1 MLGNRV
7 SRFLVIVLF
16 AGILQTAAPLQIAQ
30 AAGPGSVEFLD
41 QYDQVA
47 NQGTGLITSLNAV
60 TPSGLNDFTHEMW
73 IKPTVT
79 NLGEAVLF
87 TTGTNRFT
95 LASTTEGNCNSL
107 TLLII
112 GGKVGYTFGH
122 WKTNTVA
129 ALTGTLLNG
138 VYMSSNVL
146 TAEWHHIAL
155 TQTSNVIKLWVDGVN
170 VASSGNITVN
180 RNCESSPRSA
190 SYSTTAINFSNIAL
204 NFGEWYVGRIS
215 NYRYTLSE
223 ALYTTTFTPPTTAPT
238 STSVNQWVAPFD
250 YTLNGTYE
258 IINNGV
264 VATPFTVAV
273 DGTGPTGNGKT
284 VAGSVVSREFTPF
297 AKFTPTFTWP
307 TVSKNVGDSSFTLAA
322 PTPSTTG
329 TFTYSSATTSV
340 ISLSGTTATV
350 GSAGTSVITATFTP
364 TNTVDYNSTTT
375 TMTITVV
382 GSGQTITFGALSDKI
397 ISDTPP
403 SLSATSTSGLTVAF
417 TSATTGVCT
426 VSGTS
431 ITFVGPGTCTINA
444 NQAGNGTYA
453 AALQIQQSFG
463 VSYASQ
469 TVTFGALA
477 DKIIS
482 DTPPTLSA
490 TATSGLTVAF
500 TSATTGVC
508 TVSGTTVILVAPG
521 TCTINANQAGNGT
534 YAAAPQVQ
542 RSFAI
547 AYLTQTISFDALA
560 GATLGVS
567 SAPLI
572 RGSASSGLGVTFSST
587 TPGVCSVSGT
597 TISMLNPG
605 TCTIS
610 ASQAGNGTYTA
621 AASVSQSFSITAK
634 PDDGQKELMEILTLL
649 PGLASISKNIG
660 DLAIN
665 NMTKCVKGKLVKR
678 VKLGAKCPKG
688 YVKRK

>member
-1 MLGNRV
+1 MQRKRV
-7 SRFLVIVLF
+7 SRLLIVALCL
-16 AGILQTAAPLQIAQ
+16 GVLQTAAPLQMAQ

-155 TQTSNVIKLWVDGVN
+155 TQTSNVIKLWVDGAE

-180 RNCESSPRSA
+180 RNCEASPRSA

-273 DGTGPTGNGKT
+273 DGSGPTGNGKT
-284 VAGSVVSREFTPF
+284 VTGSVVSREFTPF
-297 AKFTPTFTWP
+297 AKFTPTFTWSN
-307 TVSKNVGDSSFTLAA
+307 VSKNVGDASFSLAA
-322 PTPSTTG
+322 PTPSTPG

-350 GSAGTSVITATFTP
+350 GNAGTSVITATFTP

-382 GSGQTITFGALSDKI
+382 GSGQTITFA
-397 ISDTPP
+397 
-403 SLSATSTSGLTVAF
+403 
-417 TSATTGVCT
+417 
-426 VSGTS
+426 
-431 ITFVGPGTCTINA
+431 
-444 NQAGNGTYA
+444 
-453 AALQIQQSFG
+453 
-463 VSYASQ
+463 
-469 TVTFGALA
+469 ALA

-490 TATSGLTVAF
+490 TTTSGLTVGF

-508 TVSGTTVILVAPG
+508 TVSGTSVTFIGPG
-521 TCTINANQAGNGT
+521 ACTINANQAGNGT

-542 RSFAI
+542 RSFTI
-547 AYLTQTISFDALA
+547 AYLTQSISFDALT
-560 GATLGVS
+560 GAILGVS

-572 RGSASSGLGVTFSST
+572 KASASSGLGVSLSSA
-587 TPGVCSVSGT
+587 TPGVCAVSGSI
-597 TISMLNPG
+597 ISMLNPG
-605 TCTIS
+605 TCTIT
-610 ASQAGNGTYTA
+610 ASQAGNGTYSA
-621 AASVSQSFSITAK
+621 AATVNQSFSITAK
-634 PDDGQKELMEILTLL
+634 PDDGQKELMEILALL

-660 DLAIN
+660 DLAVN

>member
-16 AGILQTAAPLQIAQ
+16 AGILQTAAPLQMAQ

-41 QYDQVA
+41 QYVPVA
-47 NQGTGLITSLNAV
+47 NNGTGLITSLNAV

-87 TTGTNRFT
+87 TTGTNRRT

-122 WKTNTVA
+122 WKSNTVA

-146 TAEWHHIAL
+146 TADWHHIAL

-180 RNCESSPRSA
+180 VNCESSPRSA

-329 TFTYSSATTSV
+329 TFTYSSATASV

-453 AALQIQQSFG
+453 AA
-463 VSYASQ
+463 
-469 TVTFGALA
+469 
-477 DKIIS
+477 
-482 DTPPTLSA
+482 
-490 TATSGLTVAF
+490 
-500 TSATTGVC
+500 
-508 TVSGTTVILVAPG
+508 
-521 TCTINANQAGNGT
+521 
-534 YAAAPQVQ
+534 PQVQ
-542 RSFAI
+542 QSFAI
-547 AYLTQTISFDALA
+547 AYLTQTISFDALT

-572 RGSASSGLGVTFSST
+572 KASASSGLGVSLSSA
-587 TPGVCSVSGT
+587 TPGVCAVSGSI
-597 TISMLNPG
+597 ISMLNPG

-610 ASQAGNGTYTA
+610 ASQAGNGTYSA
-621 AASVSQSFSITAK
+621 APTVTQSFSITAK
-634 PDDGQKELMEILTLL
+634 PGDGQKELMEILTLL

>member
-16 AGILQTAAPLQIAQ
+16 AGILQTAAPLQMAQ

-79 NLGEAVLF
+79 NLSEAVLF

-180 RNCESSPRSA
+180 VNCESSPRSA

-453 AALQIQQSFG
+453 AA
-463 VSYASQ
+463 A
-469 TVTFGALA
+469 
-477 DKIIS
+477 
-482 DTPPTLSA
+482 
-490 TATSGLTVAF
+490 
-500 TSATTGVC
+500 
-508 TVSGTTVILVAPG
+508 
-521 TCTINANQAGNGT
+521 
-534 YAAAPQVQ
+534 QVQ

-547 AYLTQTISFDALA
+547 AYLTQTISFDALT

-572 RGSASSGLGVTFSST
+572 RGSASSGLGVSYSSA
-587 TPGVCSVSGT
+587 TPGVCAVSGSI
-597 TISMLNPG
+597 ISMLNPG
-605 TCTIS
+605 ICTIS

-660 DLAIN
+660 DLAVN

>member
-1 MLGNRV
+1 MQRKKV
-7 SRFLVIVLF
+7 SRLLIAALCVGV
-16 AGILQTAAPLQIAQ
+16 LQTSTSQQMAQ

-138 VYMSSNVL
+138 VYMSPNVL
-146 TAEWHHIAL
+146 SAEWHHIAL
-155 TQTSNVIKLWVDGVN
+155 TQTSNEIKLWVDGVN

-264 VATPFTVAV
+264 VATPFTVA
-273 DGTGPTGNGKT
+273 DNGTGPTGNGKT

-403 SLSATSTSGLTVAF
+403 
-417 TSATTGVCT
+417 
-426 VSGTS
+426 
-431 ITFVGPGTCTINA
+431 
-444 NQAGNGTYA
+444 
-453 AALQIQQSFG
+453 
-463 VSYASQ
+463 
-469 TVTFGALA
+469 
-477 DKIIS
+477 
-482 DTPPTLSA
+482 TLSA
-490 TATSGLTVAF
+490 TASSGLTVAF

-508 TVSGTTVILVAPG
+508 TVSGTTVTLLAPG

-534 YAAAPQVQ
+534 YAAAAQVQ

-547 AYLTQTISFDALA
+547 AYLTQTISFDALT

-572 RGSASSGLGVTFSST
+572 KASASSGLGVSFSSA
-587 TPGVCSVSGT
+587 TPGVCAVSGSI
-597 TISMLNPG
+597 ISMLNPG

-610 ASQAGNGTYTA
+610 ASQAGNGTYSA
-621 AASVSQSFSITAK
+621 AATVNQSFSITAK

>member
-16 AGILQTAAPLQIAQ
+16 AGILQTAAPLQMAQ

-146 TAEWHHIAL
+146 SAEWHHIAL
-155 TQTSNVIKLWVDGVN
+155 TQTSNEIKLWVDGVN

-264 VATPFTVAV
+264 VATPFTVA
-273 DGTGPTGNGKT
+273 DNGTGPTGNGKT

-403 SLSATSTSGLTVAF
+403 
-417 TSATTGVCT
+417 
-426 VSGTS
+426 
-431 ITFVGPGTCTINA
+431 
-444 NQAGNGTYA
+444 
-453 AALQIQQSFG
+453 
-463 VSYASQ
+463 
-469 TVTFGALA
+469 
-477 DKIIS
+477 
-482 DTPPTLSA
+482 TLSA
-490 TATSGLTVAF
+490 TASSGLTVAF

-508 TVSGTTVILVAPG
+508 TVSGTTVTLLAPG

-534 YAAAPQVQ
+534 YAAAAQVQ

-547 AYLTQTISFDALA
+547 AYLTQTISFDALT

-572 RGSASSGLGVTFSST
+572 KASASSGLGVSFSSA
-587 TPGVCSVSGT
+587 TPGVCAVSGSI
-597 TISMLNPG
+597 ISMLNPG

-610 ASQAGNGTYTA
+610 ASQAGNGTYSA
-621 AASVSQSFSITAK
+621 AATVNQSFSITAK

-665 NMTKCVKGKLVKR
+665 NMTKCVKRKLVKR

>member
-138 VYMSSNVL
+138 VYMSSDVL

-180 RNCESSPRSA
+180 VNCESSPRSA

-264 VATPFTVAV
+264 VATPFTVAGN
-273 DGTGPTGNGKT
+273 GTGPTGNGKT

-403 SLSATSTSGLTVAF
+403 TLSATASSGLTVAF

-431 ITFVGPGTCTINA
+431 VTFVGPGTCTINA
-444 NQAGNGTYA
+444 NQSGNGTY
-453 AALQIQQSFG
+453 S
-463 VSYASQ
+463 
-469 TVTFGALA
+469 
-477 DKIIS
+477 
-482 DTPPTLSA
+482 
-490 TATSGLTVAF
+490 
-500 TSATTGVC
+500 
-508 TVSGTTVILVAPG
+508 
-521 TCTINANQAGNGT
+521 
-534 YAAAPQVQ
+534 AAPQVQ

-547 AYLTQTISFDALA
+547 AYLTQTISFDSLT
-560 GATLGVS
+560 GVTLGVS

-572 RGSASSGLGVTFSST
+572 KASASSGLGVSFSSA
-587 TPGVCSVSGT
+587 TPGVCAVSGSI
-597 TISMLNPG
+597 ISMLNPG

-610 ASQAGNGTYTA
+610 ASQAGNGTYSA
-621 AASVSQSFSITAK
+621 AATVNQSFSITTK
-634 PDDGQKELMEILTLL
+634 PDDGQKELMEILALL

-660 DLAIN
+660 DLAVN

-688 YVKRK
+688 YVKKK

>member
-16 AGILQTAAPLQIAQ
+16 AGILQTAAPLQMAQ

-180 RNCESSPRSA
+180 VNCESSPRSA

-204 NFGEWYVGRIS
+204 HFGEWYVGRIS

-273 DGTGPTGNGKT
+273 NGTGPTGNGKT

-322 PTPSTTG
+322 PTPSTPG

-453 AALQIQQSFG
+453 AA
-463 VSYASQ
+463 
-469 TVTFGALA
+469 
-477 DKIIS
+477 
-482 DTPPTLSA
+482 
-490 TATSGLTVAF
+490 
-500 TSATTGVC
+500 
-508 TVSGTTVILVAPG
+508 
-521 TCTINANQAGNGT
+521 
-534 YAAAPQVQ
+534 PQVQ
-542 RSFAI
+542 QSFAI
-547 AYLTQTISFDALA
+547 AYLTQMISFDALT

-572 RGSASSGLGVTFSST
+572 KASASSGLGVSLSSA
-587 TPGVCSVSGT
+587 TPGVCAVSGSI
-597 TISMLNPG
+597 ISMLNPG
-605 TCTIS
+605 TCTIT
-610 ASQAGNGTYTA
+610 ASQAGNGTYSA
-621 AASVSQSFSITAK
+621 AAGVSQSFAITAK

>member
-1 MLGNRV
+1 MYSFVIRFEGDSSMLGNRV
-7 SRFLVIVLF
+7 SRFLVVVLF
-16 AGILQTAAPLQIAQ
+16 AGILQTSAPLQMAQ

-41 QYDQVA
+41 QYAPVA

-73 IKPTVT
+73 IKPTVN

-129 ALTGTLLNG
+129 AITGTLDRG

-146 TAEWHHIAL
+146 SAEWHHIAL
-155 TQTSNVIKLWVDGVN
+155 TQTSNVIKLWVDGVD

-180 RNCESSPRSA
+180 SNCEASPRNA
-190 SYSTTAINFSNIAL
+190 SYSTTPINFSNIAL
-204 NFGEWYVGRIS
+204 HFGEWYVGRIS
-215 NYRYTLSE
+215 NYRYTLSQ
-223 ALYTTTFTPPTTAPT
+223 ARYTTPFTPPTAALT
-238 STSVNQWVAPFD
+238 SDNANEWLVPFD
-250 YTLNGTYE
+250 YTVNNTYE
-258 IINNGV
+258 LINNGV
-264 VATPFTVAV
+264 TTTPFTVAV
-273 DGTGPTGNGKT
+273 DGSGPTGNGKT
-284 VAGSVVSREFTPF
+284 VTGSVVSREFTPF
-297 AKFTPTFTWP
+297 AKFTPTFTWSN
-307 TVSKNVGDSSFTLAA
+307 VSKNVGDASFSLAA
-322 PTPSTTG
+322 PTPSTPG
-329 TFTYSSATTSV
+329 TFTYSSATRSV

-350 GSAGTSVITATFTP
+350 GNAGTSIITATFTP
-364 TNTVDYNSTTT
+364 TNTVDYSSTTT

-382 GSGQTITFGALSDKI
+382 GSGQTITFA
-397 ISDTPP
+397 
-403 SLSATSTSGLTVAF
+403 
-417 TSATTGVCT
+417 
-426 VSGTS
+426 
-431 ITFVGPGTCTINA
+431 
-444 NQAGNGTYA
+444 
-453 AALQIQQSFG
+453 
-463 VSYASQ
+463 
-469 TVTFGALA
+469 ALA

-490 TATSGLTVAF
+490 TTTSGLTVGF

-508 TVSGTTVILVAPG
+508 TVSGTSVTFIGPG
-521 TCTINANQAGNGT
+521 ACTINANQAGNGT

-547 AYLTQTISFDALA
+547 AYLTQSISFDALT

-572 RGSASSGLGVTFSST
+572 KASTSSGLGVSFSSA
-587 TPGVCSVSGT
+587 TPGVCAVSGSI
-597 TISMLNPG
+597 ISMLNPG

-610 ASQAGNGTYTA
+610 ASQAGNGTYSA
-621 AASVSQSFSITAK
+621 AAIVNQSFSITAK
-634 PDDGQKELMEILTLL
+634 PDDGQKELMEILALL

-660 DLAIN
+660 DLAVN